1 MPSTKMLF
9 TIALFT
15 VAYALPTP
23 QGAGTGAAANS
34 ILSST
39 DNGVGFGVENAE
51 DNTAALI
58 TSTKGSVPHTR
69 RQGAGTGAAAN
80 SILSSTDNGVGFGVE
95 NAEDN
100 TAALITSTKGS
111 VPARR
116 SRRQLDKVSNGA
128 QAVSNAVGTGAAT
141 ASTTGELDTVD
152 GQTTGGQANLGAQVG
167 NTEASTLEAAGSAI
181 PKRQLDK
188 IAKGAQAVSDAAGTG
203 AATSS
208 TTNGLVSIDGTTTGG
223 QAAVGAAVGDTEAG
237 TLEAAGSSV
246 PTSA

>member
-1 MPSTKMLF
+1 MPSTKLLF

-15 VAYALPTP
+15 AAYALPTP
-23 QGAGTGAAANS
+23 QLAGTGAAANS
-34 ILSST
+34 VLSST
-39 DNGVGFGVENAE
+39 DNGVGFGIENAE
-51 DNTAALI
+51 DNTAALVN
-58 TSTKGSVPHTR
+58 SLKGSVPLAR

-100 TAALITSTKGS
+100 TAALINSVKSG

-116 SRRQLDKVSNGA
+116 SRRQLDKVANGA
-128 QAVSNAVGTGAAT
+128 QALSNAVGTGGAT
-141 ASTTGELDTVD
+141 TSTTGELDTID
-152 GQTTGGQANLGAQVG
+152 GETTGGQANLGAQVG
-167 NTEASTLEAAGSAI
+167 DAEASTLESVGSAI

-188 IAKGAQAVSDAAGTG
+188 IAKGAQAVSNAVGTG
-203 AATSS
+203 AVTSS
-208 TTNGLVSIDGTTTGG
+208 TTNGLVSIDGTTTSG

-246 PTSA
+246 PTSV